1 MPPIICIS
9 EGMASSNDDPGYTT
23 KFNDGMYV
31 DLVTKLEKIWEN
43 AVLQIATALAIND
56 KSLKCITEESRA
68 GVWKLLFCILFLSS
82 LTFWKEISAL
92 TVFFLFLLFILVLFF
107 PGNYILQ

>member
-1 MPPIICIS
+1 
-9 EGMASSNDDPGYTT
+9 MASSNDDPGYTT

-56 KSLKCITEESRA
+56 KSLKCITEKSRA
-68 GVWKLLFCILFLSS
+68 GVWKLLFYSFR
-82 LTFWKEISAL
+82 EIIFCSK
-92 TVFFLFLLFILVLFF
+92 VLHCQKRE
-107 PGNYILQ
+107 YTIYRLWYMYMVELESCTI

>member
-1 MPPIICIS
+1 
-9 EGMASSNDDPGYTT
+9 MASSNDDPGYTT

-31 DLVTKLEKIWEN
+31 DLVTKLEKIWEI

-68 GVWKLLFCILFLSS
+68 GVEIIVLYFIFEFAHILKRNFS
-82 LTFWKEISAL
+82 FDR
-92 TVFFLFLLFILVLFF
+92 FFLLFILVLFF